1 MELVI
6 SIVYHVFYI
15 FLVQSLMYVAY
26 AAEVEKRAIN
36 NLIANAIKKQIAT
49 TPEMRD
55 LFRVILPLLRLP
67 QTCIGYDNLHWKNFL
82 WMFLLISF
90 LIVVIIS
97 LLVYMTAPETPIMD
111 IALWNLAIFF
121 FVGIVEFMFFK
132 TIVLKYSEVSMR
144 DILETIR
151 MALKTDPTKI

>member
-6 SIVYHVFYI
+6 SIAYHVFYI

-36 NLIANAIKKQIAT
+36 NLIANALRKQINM

-55 LFRVILPLLRLP
+55 LFRVVLPLLRLP
-67 QTCIGYDNLHWKNFL
+67 QTCIGYDNYHWKNFL

-97 LLVYMTAPETPIMD
+97 MFVHMVAPDVPIIN
-111 IALWNLAIFF
+111 IAAWNLAIFF
-121 FVGIVEFMFFK
+121 FVGIVEVMFFK

-151 MALKTDPTKI
+151 LALKTDPNKI